1 MSWSPFVTIAMPCL
15 DEEAYIEACVRSA
28 QAQDWPRDRLEILVA
43 DGMSMDATRE
53 ILARL
58 AAEDHRLQLVDN
70 PARIQAAGLNECI
83 RRARG
88 EVIVRMD
95 VHADYPP
102 DFVRKCVEVLERTG
116 ADNAGGAARPRART
130 FFQRCVGA
138 ALASPL
144 AIGGSQYRKADADGF
159 VESVWPGA
167 FRRGIFER
175 VGMFDPHAITNEDAE
190 LNQRIV
196 GSGGGVYLSR
206 DITVHYYPRS
216 SMGSLARQ
224 YFKYGQGRARTLLKH
239 GRFLSWRPALPF
251 LWLTSEAVLFAT
263 SLWQPLGTLS
273 LAVYALVAGAEAVRV
288 GRREGVAAIPVVWSI
303 FPVLHVSHGAGF
315 AAGLVRYALRPDWA
329 PEEHLTPASSA
340 SEASAAE

>member
-1 MSWSPFVTIAMPCL
+1 
-15 DEEAYIEACVRSA
+15 
-28 QAQDWPRDRLEILVA
+28 
-43 DGMSMDATRE
+43 
-53 ILARL
+53 
-58 AAEDHRLQLVDN
+58 
-70 PARIQAAGLNECI
+70 
-83 RRARG
+83 
-88 EVIVRMD
+88 
-95 VHADYPP
+95 
-102 DFVRKCVEVLERTG
+102 
-116 ADNAGGAARPRART
+116 
-130 FFQRCVGA
+130 
-138 ALASPL
+138 
-144 AIGGSQYRKADADGF
+144 
-159 VESVWPGA
+159 
-167 FRRGIFER
+167 
-175 VGMFDPHAITNEDAE
+175 MFDPHAITNEDAE